1 LKASDIPNL
10 ITGLRILLVSP
21 FLWLLLQERYGM
33 ALSLFV
39 IAGISDALDGFLAKR
54 FGWTSTLGGI
64 LDPIADK
71 LLLMGAV
78 LALGWLNELPIWLVV
93 LVILRDLIIVAGAIG
108 YHFMIEP
115 VEASPLRVSKL
126 NTLMQLML
134 VFAVIV
140 NYGIAALPAWLLAGL
155 IYLTALTTGWSGGA
169 YVWQWSQRAWSK
181 TRGESNRHLRK

>member
-1 LKASDIPNL
+1 MKTRDIPNL
-10 ITGLRILLVSP
+10 ITGLRILLVPP
-21 FLWLLLQERYGM
+21 FLWLLLQERYGA

-78 LALGWLNELPIWLVV
+78 LALGWLNELPAWLVV
-93 LVILRDLIIVAGAIG
+93 LVILRDLIIVAGAIS
-108 YHFMIEP
+108 YHLMIER
-115 VEASPLRVSKL
+115 VEASPLWVSKL

-155 IYLTALTTGWSGGA
+155 IYLTALTTGWSGCA
-169 YVWQWSQRAWSK
+169 YVWQWSRRAWSK
-181 TRGESNRHLRK
+181 TRGFNRHLRK